1 MLLLIR
7 FNIYYMKLNKT
18 YIKYQHLKNVNIC
31 RISLNDLNSLHSKG
45 QNKQKNW
52 YRNIGRTSFIK
63 LQLNFAS
70 SEVK

>member
-1 MLLLIR
+1 
-7 FNIYYMKLNKT
+7 MKLNKT

-31 RISLNDLNSLHSKG
+31 RISLNLNSLDSKG

-52 YRNIGRTSFIK
+52 YRNIGRTLFIK
-63 LQLNFAS
+63 LQLNFAL

>member
-1 MLLLIR
+1 
-7 FNIYYMKLNKT
+7 MKLNKT

-31 RISLNDLNSLHSKG
+31 RISLNDLNSLDSKG

-52 YRNIGRTSFIK
+52 YRNIGRTLFIK
-63 LQLNFAS
+63 LQLNFAL

>member
-1 MLLLIR
+1 
-7 FNIYYMKLNKT
+7 MKLNKT

-31 RISLNDLNSLHSKG
+31 RISLNDLNSLDSKG

-52 YRNIGRTSFIK
+52 CRNIGRTLFIK
-63 LQLNFAS
+63 LQLNFAL

>member
-1 MLLLIR
+1 
-7 FNIYYMKLNKT
+7 MKLNKI

-31 RISLNDLNSLHSKG
+31 RISLNLNSLDSKG

-52 YRNIGRTSFIK
+52 YRNIGRTLFIK
-63 LQLNFAS
+63 LQLNFAL